1 MANGGPRQEEGLESH
16 HQLVQLTARIE
27 TSHGPLRGKVTV
39 YTGPTRLAELVP
51 PLQALTEGLVGLV
64 LSREQR
70 AGRQISCKAGCG
82 ACCRQMVALSV
93 PEAFYLR
100 DLVASLPAER
110 RQVVSERFAYVVG
123 KLERHGLSTRL
134 QKSDVSDE
142 DYLQITQ
149 EYFRLQLPCPF
160 LEKESCTIYPAQ
172 PLACREYL
180 VTTPAAWCAD
190 PYAHPVKRPKPAV
203 AVPVVLAR
211 LSADLFGLPARLI
224 PLTLALRWAA
234 DHPDLHQRTWPGRW
248 LFERLLAHF
257 NSPERADPADDG

>member
-1 MANGGPRQEEGLESH
+1 MADSGSRQEKELEPPG
-16 HQLVQLTARIE
+16 QFVQLTARIE
-27 TSHGPLRGKVTV
+27 TPQGPLKGRVTV
-39 YTGPTRLAELVP
+39 YTGPTHLAELVP

-70 AGRQISCKAGCG
+70 EGREISCKAGCG
-82 ACCRQMVALSV
+82 ACCRQMIALSV

-100 DLVASLPAER
+100 DLMASLPAES
-110 RQVVSERFAYVVG
+110 RQVVSQRFEHTTGELKHQALYAQ
-123 KLERHGLSTRL
+123 L
-134 QKSDVSDE
+134 QEPNYSDE
-142 DYLQITQ
+142 DYLQIAQ
-149 EYFRLQLPCPF
+149 KYFQLRLPCPF
-160 LEKESCTIYPAQ
+160 LENESCTIYPAR

-190 PYAHPVKRPKPAV
+190 PYSHPVKRPKPAV

-211 LSADLFGLPARLI
+211 LSAELLGLPARLI

-257 NSPERADPADDG
+257 NSPERADPVDDG